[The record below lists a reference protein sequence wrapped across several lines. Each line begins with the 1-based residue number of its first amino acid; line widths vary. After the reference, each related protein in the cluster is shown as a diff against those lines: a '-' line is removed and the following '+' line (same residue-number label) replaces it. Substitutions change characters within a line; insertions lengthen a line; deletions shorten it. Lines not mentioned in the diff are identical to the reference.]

1 MLALQ
6 LNAPY
11 LQSALAAAHA
21 HSKRMAVRHGLSD
34 EDRDDMRQ
42 EALLELLEAADK
54 FDPQR
59 ASTNTFTGVVAKN
72 RSLEVLDA
80 MVKQRIRSVSLDA
93 PAANEEQMGDQCGG
107 RFEDWVDAANDELFD
122 LFDDASALHDLEV
135 ALALM
140 SDEQLELYELLQA
153 HMDVPDAARASD
165 LSSATFYRRLGELRM
180 HLRMFGF
187 RVAA

>member
-34 EDRDDMRQ
+34 EDRDDIRQ

-54 FDPQR
+54 FDAQR
-59 ASTNTFTGVVAKN
+59 ASLNTFTGVVAKN

-80 MVKQRIRSVSLDA
+80 MVKQRMRNVVLDA
-93 PAANEEQMGDQCGG
+93 PAANDEQMCGLHCEREEH
-107 RFEDWVDAANDELFD
+107 RFDAANDAFFD
-122 LFDDASALHDLEV
+122 LFDDVAALHDLEV
-135 ALALM
+135 AMAM
-140 SDEQLELYELLQA
+140 MNDEQLDLYELLQA
-153 HMDVPDAARASD
+153 HMDVPEAARASD
-165 LSSATFYRRLGELRM
+165 LSSATFYRRLGDLKM

-187 RVAA
+187 KAAA

>member
-93 PAANEEQMGDQCGG
+93 PAANEEQMLDPCGEG
-107 RFEDWVDAANDELFD
+107 SEHRLEAANDAFFD
-122 LFDDASALHDLEV
+122 LFDDVAALHDLEV
-135 ALALM
+135 AMAM
-140 SDEQLELYELLQA
+140 MNDEQLDLYELLQA
-153 HMDVPDAARASD
+153 HMDVPEAARASD
-165 LSSATFYRRLGELRM
+165 LSTATFYRRLGELKM

-187 RVAA
+187 KAAA